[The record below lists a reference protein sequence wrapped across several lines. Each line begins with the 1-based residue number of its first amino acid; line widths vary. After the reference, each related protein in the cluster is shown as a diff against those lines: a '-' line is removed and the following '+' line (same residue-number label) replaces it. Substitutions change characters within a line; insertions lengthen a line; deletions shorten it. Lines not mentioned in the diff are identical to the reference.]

1 MTKTMETIRS
11 LRAVN
16 PQNIIIEAQHIGQ
29 KFTADNGAEL
39 TVLDNVS
46 FNLYEG
52 EIVAI
57 LGRSGAGKSTFL
69 RALAGLVKPTSGTV
83 KYRGE
88 TLTGPNPGIALVFQT
103 FALMPWLTVQDNV
116 ELGLKARGVPRAER
130 NKLAL
135 EAIDMI
141 GLDGFESAY
150 PKELS
155 GGMRQRVG
163 IARALVLQPDALF
176 MDEPFS
182 ALDVLTAENLRQEV
196 LKLWSSKQRSI
207 KSVLMV
213 THNIEEAVEM
223 ADRVVVLGSHPGHLI
238 ANVRIDLPRP
248 RDRHSVE
255 FEAMVD
261 KLYTILTSGAG
272 ASGQA
277 STTQE
282 SATAATVTA
291 ATVDGQRVGQS
302 TNQGAKTDSGMASG
316 YPAGSDQHDEPS
328 SDNATRP
335 SSVPAGTS
343 ATPGEGSQALAALVA
358 NDGDTTS
365 SIRVDHPLP
374 NATPGGLAGLLDVV
388 AEHPDGIDLADL
400 ASVLSFEVDDL
411 FPLVDAGTLL
421 HVIVV
426 RNGHVQITEAGDA
439 WHKADILRA
448 KQVFASLAM
457 EHVPLVRNIERALRR
472 SSSGKLRGELMLDL
486 LHARYPEEE
495 AHQQF
500 AIAVE
505 WGRYGELF
513 DYDADDDV
521 LTLDEANK

>member
-1 MTKTMETIRS
+1 MTMTMETIRS
-11 LRAVN
+11 LRAVT
-16 PQNIIIEAQHIGQ
+16 PQNTIIEARHVGQ
-29 KFTADNGAEL
+29 RFTADNGTEL
-39 TVLDNVS
+39 TVLDDIS

-69 RALAGLVKPTSGTV
+69 RALAGLVRPTSGTV
-83 KYRGE
+83 KYRGV

-116 ELGLKARGVPRAER
+116 ELGLKARGVPRADR
-130 NKLAL
+130 TKLAL

-163 IARALVLQPDALF
+163 LARALVLRPDALF

-196 LKLWSSKQRSI
+196 LKLWSSEQRSI

-238 ANVRIDLPRP
+238 ANVRVDLPRP
-248 RDRHSVE
+248 RDRHSAE

-261 KLYTILTSGAG
+261 KLYSTLT
-272 ASGQA
+272 GQA
-277 STTQE
+277 TQPALPARKDETSMPSTS
-282 SATAATVTA
+282 SA
-291 ATVDGQRVGQS
+291 
-302 TNQGAKTDSGMASG
+302 N
-316 YPAGSDQHDEPS
+316 
-328 SDNATRP
+328 
-335 SSVPAGTS
+335 VPAADETNLQTAEPLEKIKG
-343 ATPGEGSQALAALVA
+343 
-358 NDGDTTS
+358 
-365 SIRVDHPLP
+365 RPLP

-400 ASVLSFEVDDL
+400 AQDLSFEVDDL

-426 RNGHVQITEAGDA
+426 RDGHVQITEAGDA
-439 WHKADILRA
+439 WHKAGILQA

-457 EHVPLVRNIERALRR
+457 EHAPLVRNIEHALRR
-472 SSSGKLRGELMLDL
+472 SSGGQLRGELMLDL
-486 LHARYPEEE
+486 LHARYSDED

-513 DYDADDDV
+513 DYDADDD
-521 LTLDEANK
+521 LLSLDEANK

>member
-1 MTKTMETIRS
+1 MTIAKETIRS
-11 LRAVN
+11 LRAVT
-16 PQNIIIEAQHIGQ
+16 PQSTIIEARHISQ
-29 KFTADNGAEL
+29 RFTADNGTEL
-39 TVLDNVS
+39 TVLHDIS

-116 ELGLKARGVPRAER
+116 ELGLKARGVPKAKRT
-130 NKLAL
+130 KLAL
-135 EAIDMI
+135 DAIDMI

-163 IARALVLQPDALF
+163 IARALVLRPDALF

-196 LKLWSSKQRSI
+196 LKLWASEQRSI

-238 ANVRIDLPRP
+238 ANVRVDLPRP
-248 RDRHSVE
+248 RDRHSAA
-255 FEAMVD
+255 FEAMMD
-261 KLYTILTSGAG
+261 KLYAILTR
-272 ASGQA
+272 QA
-277 STTQE
+277 TQPAQPAHKAE
-282 SATAATVTA
+282 APELSA
-291 ATVDGQRVGQS
+291 
-302 TNQGAKTDSGMASG
+302 
-316 YPAGSDQHDEPS
+316 
-328 SDNATRP
+328 
-335 SSVPAGTS
+335 SSVNVPAMDETNLQTAEPLEKIKG
-343 ATPGEGSQALAALVA
+343 
-358 NDGDTTS
+358 
-365 SIRVDHPLP
+365 RPLP

-400 ASVLSFEVDDL
+400 ASDLSFEVDDL

-426 RNGHVQITEAGDA
+426 RDGHVQITEAGDA
-439 WHKADILRA
+439 WHQADILRA

-457 EHVPLVRNIERALRR
+457 EHVPLVRNIEHALRHA
-472 SSSGKLRGELMLDL
+472 SGGHLRGELMLDL
-486 LHARYPEEE
+486 LHARYSDED

-513 DYDADDDV
+513 DYDADDDL
-521 LTLDEANK
+521 LTLDEANKGA

>member
-1 MTKTMETIRS
+1 MTVALETIRS
-11 LRAVN
+11 LRAVT
-16 PQNIIIEAQHIGQ
+16 PQNTIIEAQHVGQ
-29 KFTADNGAEL
+29 RFTAGNGTE
-39 TVLDNVS
+39 
-46 FNLYEG
+46 
-52 EIVAI
+52 
-57 LGRSGAGKSTFL
+57 
-69 RALAGLVKPTSGTV
+69 
-83 KYRGE
+83 
-88 TLTGPNPGIALVFQT
+88 
-103 FALMPWLTVQDNV
+103 LTVQDNV

-130 NKLAL
+130 TKLAL
-135 EAIDMI
+135 DAIDMI

-163 IARALVLQPDALF
+163 IARALVLRPDALF

-196 LKLWSSKQRSI
+196 LKLWSSEQRSI

-238 ANVRIDLPRP
+238 ADVRVDLQRP

-261 KLYTILTSGAG
+261 RLYAILT
-272 ASGQA
+272 GQA
-277 STTQE
+277 SQPTQQAE
-282 SATAATVTA
+282 ALSPSASLTNASVTDA
-291 ATVDGQRVGQS
+291 SVTDASDLQP
-302 TNQGAKTDSGMASG
+302 AKTI
-316 YPAGSDQHDEPS
+316 EKIK
-328 SDNATRP
+328 
-335 SSVPAGTS
+335 
-343 ATPGEGSQALAALVA
+343 E
-358 NDGDTTS
+358 
-365 SIRVDHPLP
+365 HPLP

-388 AEHPDGIDLADL
+388 AEHPHGIDLADL
-400 ASVLSFEVDDL
+400 ASALSFEVDDL
-411 FPLVDAGTLL
+411 FPLVDAGTMLR
-421 HVIVV
+421 VIVV
-426 RNGHVQITEAGDA
+426 RDGHVQITEAGDS

-457 EHVPLVRNIERALRR
+457 EHAPLVHNIEHALRK
-472 SSSGKLRGELMLDL
+472 SAEGKLRGELMLDL
-486 LHARYPEEE
+486 LRARYANDE

-513 DYDADDDV
+513 DYDADDD
-521 LTLDEANK
+521 LLSLDEANKGE

>member
-1 MTKTMETIRS
+1 MTVAMETIRS
-11 LRAVN
+11 LRAVT
-16 PQNIIIEAQHIGQ
+16 PQNTIIEAQHVGQ
-29 KFTADNGAEL
+29 RFTAGNGTE
-39 TVLDNVS
+39 
-46 FNLYEG
+46 
-52 EIVAI
+52 
-57 LGRSGAGKSTFL
+57 
-69 RALAGLVKPTSGTV
+69 
-83 KYRGE
+83 
-88 TLTGPNPGIALVFQT
+88 
-103 FALMPWLTVQDNV
+103 LTVQDNV

-130 NKLAL
+130 TKLAL
-135 EAIDMI
+135 DAIDMI

-163 IARALVLQPDALF
+163 IARALVLRPDALF

-196 LKLWSSKQRSI
+196 LKLWSSEQRSI

-238 ANVRIDLPRP
+238 ADVRVDLQRP

-261 KLYTILTSGAG
+261 RLYAILT
-272 ASGQA
+272 GQA
-277 STTQE
+277 SQPTQQAE
-282 SATAATVTA
+282 ALSPSASLTNAPVTDA
-291 ATVDGQRVGQS
+291 SVTDASDLQP
-302 TNQGAKTDSGMASG
+302 AKTI
-316 YPAGSDQHDEPS
+316 EKIK
-328 SDNATRP
+328 
-335 SSVPAGTS
+335 
-343 ATPGEGSQALAALVA
+343 E
-358 NDGDTTS
+358 
-365 SIRVDHPLP
+365 HPLP

-388 AEHPDGIDLADL
+388 AEHPHGIDLADL
-400 ASVLSFEVDDL
+400 ASALSFEVDDL
-411 FPLVDAGTLL
+411 FPLVDAGTMLR
-421 HVIVV
+421 VIVV
-426 RNGHVQITEAGDA
+426 RDGHVQITEAGDS

-457 EHVPLVRNIERALRR
+457 EHAPLVHNIEHALRK
-472 SSSGKLRGELMLDL
+472 SAEGKLRGELMLDL
-486 LHARYPEEE
+486 LRARYANDE

-513 DYDADDDV
+513 DYDADDD
-521 LTLDEANK
+521 LLSLDEANKGE